1 MKFSCASRTCFWPF
15 PNGGRHCSGRDHGPG
30 RPQPCLCHQQCVLDK
45 YARLARGIALTSR
58 EALYVKSAR
67 LSGVSSLMII
77 VRHILPTVRPA
88 MTVLATVGMAKGILA
103 VSALGFLGFGVQP
116 PDPEWGTLLMEGKDY
131 LFTAPHLSIFP
142 GLSIM
147 AVVMAFNLMGNQREQ

>member
-1 MKFSCASRTCFWPF
+1 
-15 PNGGRHCSGRDHGPG
+15 
-30 RPQPCLCHQQCVLDK
+30 
-45 YARLARGIALTSR
+45 
-58 EALYVKSAR
+58 
-67 LSGVSSLMII
+67 
-77 VRHILPTVRPA
+77 